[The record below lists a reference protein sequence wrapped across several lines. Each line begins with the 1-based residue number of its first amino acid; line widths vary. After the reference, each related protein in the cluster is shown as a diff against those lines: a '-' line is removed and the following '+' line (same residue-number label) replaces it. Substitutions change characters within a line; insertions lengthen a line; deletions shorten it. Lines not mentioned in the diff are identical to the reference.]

1 MMVVRCVTSLRE
13 FDALASAW
21 RGVSQVGG
29 GDSPFLSHDWFACCW
44 RTAGPDRRR
53 ELWVLEDAGSPVAFL
68 PLTRVRTRVWGLPVR
83 LLSFLECPDTP
94 FVDIP
99 TARRAEEVIP
109 EFLSALR
116 QAGAWDVLSFRK
128 LSPESATLEALRAAL
143 AGRWPWREGRREA
156 SPCVEI
162 SGTWEDYL
170 GQRSQ
175 RFRKTCRNIEN
186 RLEKSGTVTVEEHRE
201 VDPDGPIFAELM
213 DVSLQS
219 WKGSRGLA
227 MVNMPGASRFFREFT
242 RRASVNGWLRLWILR
257 VDGRALATEYQV
269 KSNGSLYALRADFD
283 AGAETLSPGAVLNLR
298 IVRSLFERQ
307 DVHLYN
313 MGPGANPYKLRWATG
328 SRETH
333 SIHVYAPTQYGRM
346 LYGLETRVLP
356 ALRRMREKVR
366 PSCA

>member
-1 MMVVRCVTSLRE
+1 MVVRSVTSLRQ
-13 FDALASAW
+13 FDGLASAW
-21 RGVSQVGG
+21 RGVSQAGG
-29 GDSPFLSHDWFACCW
+29 VDSPFLSHDWFACCW

-53 ELWVLEDAGSPVAFL
+53 ELWVAEDVTGPVAFL
-68 PLTRVRTRVWGLPVR
+68 PLTRVRTRAWGLPVR

-109 EFLSALR
+109 EFLGALG
-116 QAGAWDVLSFRK
+116 QTGAWDVLSFRK
-128 LSPESATLEALRAAL
+128 LPPESATLKALRTD
-143 AGRWPWREGRREA
+143 RWLWREGRPEA

-170 GQRSQ
+170 RQRSQ

-201 VDPDGPIFAELM
+201 VDPDGRIFSEVM
-213 DVSLQS
+213 NVSLES
-219 WKGSRGLA
+219 WKGPRGLA

-242 RRASVNGWLRLWILR
+242 RRASANGWLRLWILR
-257 VDGRALATEYQV
+257 VDGRAVATEYQV
-269 KSNGSLYALRADFD
+269 RSNGSLYALRADFD
-283 AGAETLSPGAVLNLR
+283 AGVEGLSPGTALNLR
-298 IVRSLFERQ
+298 IIRTLFERQ
-307 DVHLYN
+307 DIHEYN
-313 MGPGANPYKLRWATG
+313 MGPGANPYKLRWATS

-333 SIHVYAPTQYGRM
+333 SIHVYAPTHYGRM

-356 ALRRMREKVR
+356 ALRRMREMVR
-366 PSCA
+366 ASCA

>member
-1 MMVVRCVTSLRE
+1 MVVRSVTSLRQ
-13 FDALASAW
+13 FDGLASAW
-21 RGVSQVGG
+21 RGVSQAGG
-29 GDSPFLSHDWFACCW
+29 DDSPFLSHDWFACCW

-53 ELWVLEDAGSPVAFL
+53 ELWVAEDVTGPVAFL
-68 PLTRVRTRVWGLPVR
+68 PLMRARTRAWGLPVR

-109 EFLSALR
+109 EFLGALG
-116 QAGAWDVLSFRK
+116 QTGAWDVLSFRK
-128 LSPESATLEALRAAL
+128 LPPESATLKALRTTL
-143 AGRWPWREGRREA
+143 TDRWLWREGRPEA

-170 GQRSQ
+170 RQRSP

-201 VDPDGPIFAELM
+201 VDPDGRIFSEVM

-219 WKGSRGLA
+219 WKGPRGLA

-242 RRASVNGWLRLWILR
+242 RRASANGWLRLWILR
-257 VDGRALATEYQV
+257 VDGRAVATEYQV
-269 KSNGSLYALRADFD
+269 RSNGSLYALRADFD
-283 AGAETLSPGAVLNLR
+283 AGAEGLSPGAALNLR
-298 IVRSLFERQ
+298 IIRTLFERQ
-307 DVHLYN
+307 DMHEYN
-313 MGPGANPYKLRWATG
+313 MGPGANPYKLRWATS

-333 SIHVYAPTQYGRM
+333 SIHVYAPTHYGRM

-356 ALRRMREKVR
+356 ALRRMREMVR
-366 PSCA
+366 VSCA